1 MMNNNIGA
9 YGEKK
14 ACEYLINN
22 GYKVLVRNFNFNR
35 KEIDIIAQKEQF
47 LIAIEV
53 KTRSQNTLIEPWKA
67 VNKRKQQ
74 NIIEAMN
81 AYVKE
86 FQKNLSVRFDVISIV
101 VKEDK
106 CVLNHIKDAFYPT
119 F

>member
-1 MMNNNIGA
+1 MNNNIGA
-9 YGEKK
+9 YGETK

-22 GYKVLVRNFNFNR
+22 GYEVLHRNFHFNR
-35 KEIDIIAQKEQF
+35 KEIDIIAQNNQF
-47 LIAIEV
+47 LIAVEV

-67 VNKRKQQ
+67 VNKRKQK

-86 FQKNLSVRFDVISIV
+86 SQNNLSVRFDVISIV
-101 VKEDK
+101 VKEGK
-106 CVLNHIKDAFYPT
+106 CIFNHIKGAFYPT

>member
-9 YGEKK
+9 YGETKIYK
-14 ACEYLINN
+14 YLINN
-22 GYKVLVRNFNFNR
+22 GYKILVRNFNFNR
-35 KEIDIIAQKEQF
+35 KEIDIIAQREQF
-47 LIAIEV
+47 LIAVEV

-86 FQKNLSVRFDVISIV
+86 FQR
-101 VKEDK
+101 
-106 CVLNHIKDAFYPT
+106 T
-119 F
+119 FQLGLMLFQ

>member
-9 YGEKK
+9 YGETK

-22 GYKVLVRNFNFNR
+22 GYEVLHTNFNFNR
-35 KEIDIIAQKEQF
+35 KEIDIIAQKDHF
-47 LIAIEV
+47 LIAVEV
-53 KTRSQNTLIEPWKA
+53 KTRSQNTLIEPCKA

-86 FQKNLSVRFDVISIV
+86 FQKDLSVRFDVISIV
-101 VKEDK
+101 IKEDK
-106 CVLNHIKDAFYPT
+106 CVFNHIKDAFYPT